1 MLINTLFEG
10 TLSYSKDAGI
20 QTKKMPAIY
29 SIFSRDGEENMPIWL
44 KSLYENFLIIK
55 GTQQTV

>member
-29 SIFSRDGEENMPIWL
+29 SIFSRDGEANMPYWL
-44 KSLYENFLIIK
+44 KCHYENLLIIK
-55 GTQQTV
+55 NDQTL

>member
-29 SIFSRDGEENMPIWL
+29 SIFSKDGESKMPYWL
-44 KSLYENFLIIK
+44 KCLYENLLITK
-55 GTQQTV
+55 STQTV